1 MRKRR
6 KIGTKV
12 RKRTRTGK
20 RKHNEVFEEK
30 KDNYEDRQGCGCI
43 KKRTKLRIRC
53 RTTIKERRKQ
63 ILSLGGSLSGDS
75 ILSIVV
81 VMVMFLTAVIV
92 RVLVKSIL
100 KYPVGLN
107 QDPVTEGTHRTLSP
121 DIFQKSL
128 SVMLIL
134 SFVLFSC

>member
-1 MRKRR
+1 MQ
-6 KIGTKV
+6 
-12 RKRTRTGK
+12 
-20 RKHNEVFEEK
+20 
-30 KDNYEDRQGCGCI
+30 DNYKGEKNTQF
-43 KKRTKLRIRC
+43 K
-53 RTTIKERRKQ
+53 
-63 ILSLGGSLSGDS
+63 SWGSGNS

-134 SFVLFSC
+134 SFVLFGC